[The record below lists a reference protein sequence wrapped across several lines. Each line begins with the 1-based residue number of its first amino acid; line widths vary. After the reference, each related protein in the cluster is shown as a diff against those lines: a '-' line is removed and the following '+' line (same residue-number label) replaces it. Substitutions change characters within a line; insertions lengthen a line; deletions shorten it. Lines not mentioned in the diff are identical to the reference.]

1 MYEKIL
7 IATDGSEPSE
17 KAEDH
22 ALNLAQELKAS
33 ATALY
38 VAEITYAPPQTIPGS
53 PPVILK
59 EQTQKLKEAGQK
71 IVNKT
76 KEKGKNKKVDVTPM
90 VKVGHPANEIIEQ
103 AKDHDLVVMGTLGG
117 SGITHLLMGSVA
129 EKVVRHAPVPVL
141 VVRHK
146 K

>member
-7 IATDGSEPSE
+7 IATDGSEPSQ

-22 ALNLAQELKAS
+22 GLQLAHELGAS
-33 ATALY
+33 VTVLY
-38 VAEITYAPPQTIPGS
+38 VAEITYAPQPIPGS
-53 PPVILK
+53 PPILLE
-59 EQTQKLKEAGQK
+59 EQTEKLKEAGQK
-71 IVNKT
+71 IVNSV
-76 KEKGKNKKVDVTPM
+76 KETGKDKGVQVTPVVM
-90 VKVGHPANEIIEQ
+90 VGHPANEIINH
-103 AKDHDLVVMGTLGG
+103 AKTHDLVVVGTLGG

-141 VVRHK
+141 VVRYK